1 VLSRP
6 LRGRGAA
13 AAQVSFY
20 SWGADAAGV
29 AAELGTLAK
38 IVAAADVLL
47 GIIVMVNWSEVSR
60 LVKEKQA

>member
-1 VLSRP
+1 
-6 LRGRGAA
+6 
-13 AAQVSFY
+13 
-20 SWGADAAGV
+20 V